1 MTNTPCVRGPGSL
14 LSVLLSSAA
23 TGNIVCTPAAMD
35 LEDRLWLELLKETSI
50 EEAVQMLWVP
60 GHITFQRTC
69 GVRALWFQPHL
80 NLLAKR

>member
-50 EEAVQMLWVP
+50 EEAVQMLWV
-60 GHITFQRTC
+60 H
-69 GVRALWFQPHL
+69 HL
-80 NLLAKR
+80 PEDMWGQGTMVSTSPLPPS